1 MRRSRALCFRAMEDQ
16 RSSTDGKQVG
26 SSGSWSEEIWKYS
39 QDGTEARHKEAKKED
54 THVVQT
60 QRQTNGCNKRTTPK
74 TCSICFFKL
83 FPCGPLHPS
92 LQLSTQGSEA
102 NMRPLLPWRTS
113 HSTGENCGK
122 SAANSRN
129 GLESSKSGR
138 VIRIIPG
145 LEMAQHASWKVKMS
159 CQLCRQRAKDLV
171 LVPQC

>member
-1 MRRSRALCFRAMEDQ
+1 MHCVSERWKIREAAQMGNKLGLLVPGVRRSGNTAKMAQKL
-16 RSSTDGKQVG
+16 
-26 SSGSWSEEIWKYS
+26 
-39 QDGTEARHKEAKKED
+39 GTRKPKKRIP
-54 THVVQT
+54 VWYR
-60 QRQTNGCNKRTTPK
+60 QRQTNGCNKRATPK

-83 FPCGPLHPS
+83 FPCGPLHPG

-102 NMRPLLPWRTS
+102 NMRPLLPRRTS

-159 CQLCRQRAKDLV
+159 CQLCLQRAKDLI